1 MNDRAIRHAERVLIR
16 ARSNTCYIISE
27 RHHWTRSTSRASKFA
42 RHLEH
47 KAERRLGRALCRIT
61 D

>member
-1 MNDRAIRHAERVLIR
+1 MTDRAVRHAERVLLG

-27 RHHWTRSTSRASKFA
+27 RHWTRYTSRAGKFA

-47 KAERRLGRALCRIT
+47 KAERRFGRAFCRIT